1 MTMHFTLNS
10 RPVESEADG
19 MRSLLS
25 VLRDE
30 LMQRGAKPG
39 CGEGRCGACT
49 VLLDNKPVLA
59 CLLPLILAEGS
70 EVRTVEGL
78 APPHGDL
85 TPLQQA
91 LLDHGGLQCGACTPG
106 VLMTL
111 TALLE
116 HTSAPSEHEVRKA
129 LSGNLCR
136 CTGYESI
143 VAATLS
149 IGAAGAQQ

>member
-1 MTMHFTLNS
+1 MTISFSLNS
-10 RPVESEADG
+10 RAVEIDTANG
-19 MRSLLS
+19 MRPLLS

-30 LMQRGAKPG
+30 LGHRAAKPG

-49 VLLDNKPVLA
+49 VLVDDRPVVSCLYPVALA
-59 CLLPLILAEGS
+59 DGKA
-70 EVRTVEGL
+70 VRTAEGL
-78 APPHGDL
+78 ATGDGL
-85 TPLQQA
+85 APLQQA

-116 HTSAPSEHEVRKA
+116 RMPAPSEGEVREA
-129 LSGNLCR
+129 LTGNLCR

-143 VAATLS
+143 VAAAL
-149 IGAAGAQQ
+149 ACAGSDQ